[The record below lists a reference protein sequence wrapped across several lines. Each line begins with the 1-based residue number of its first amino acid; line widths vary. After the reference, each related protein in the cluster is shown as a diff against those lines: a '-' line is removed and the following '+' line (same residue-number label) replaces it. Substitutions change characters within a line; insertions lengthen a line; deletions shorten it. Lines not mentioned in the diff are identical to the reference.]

1 MSQLTTITQ
10 MQTFSSQAIICKIVI
25 SRSSSDTLS
34 FFQNPHSFM
43 KATIHPD
50 YLIRT
55 IAGEHI
61 LIGCGEQINLSH
73 MLMINETAV
82 FLIRKLQEGIATTEA
97 LAQCLTEEYNVTY
110 PKALADTETLIRQL
124 AEQGVVV
131 ISE

>member
-1 MSQLTTITQ
+1 MSYLHYHDTPLLTCISQLTIYESNHTP
-10 MQTFSSQAIICKIVI
+10 
-25 SRSSSDTLS
+25 RLPDTY
-34 FFQNPHSFM
+34 H
-43 KATIHPD
+43 
-50 YLIRT
+50 
-55 IAGEHI
+55 AGEHI

-110 PKALADTETLIRQL
+110 PEALADTEALIRQL

>member
-1 MSQLTTITQ
+1 M
-10 MQTFSSQAIICKIVI
+10 
-25 SRSSSDTLS
+25 SSDTLS

-73 MLMINETAV
+73 MLMVNETAV

-110 PKALADTETLIRQL
+110 PEALADTEALIRQL

>member
-1 MSQLTTITQ
+1 
-10 MQTFSSQAIICKIVI
+10 
-25 SRSSSDTLS
+25 
-34 FFQNPHSFM
+34 M

-73 MLMINETAV
+73 MLM
-82 FLIRKLQEGIATTEA
+82 QEGIATTEA

-110 PKALADTETLIRQL
+110 PEALADTETLIRQL

>member
-1 MSQLTTITQ
+1 

-25 SRSSSDTLS
+25 SGSSSDTLS

-82 FLIRKLQEGIATTEA
+82 FLIRKLQEGIASTEA
-97 LAQCLTEEYNVTY
+97 LAQCLTKEYNVTY
-110 PKALADTETLIRQL
+110 PEALTDTETLIRQL